1 MTFYGYVKGVA
12 VVPVLLAWLCIAL
25 ARAVR
30 AVYRKA
36 TATANRE

>member
-1 MTFYGYVKGVA
+1 MSFYGYVKGVA
-12 VVPVLLAWLCIAL
+12 IVPILTAWLCIAL

-36 TATANRE
+36 TKRANRG

>member
-1 MTFYGYVKGVA
+1 MSFYGYVKGVA

-25 ARAVR
+25 ARATR

-36 TATANRE
+36 TAKANRG

>member
-30 AVYRKA
+30 AMYRKA
-36 TATANRE
+36 TATADRG